1 MSHPLPLDS
10 LLVLD
15 AIAKKGSFAAAADA
29 LHRVPS
35 AVTYSIQKLETQLNV
50 TLFNRQGHRA
60 ILTEAGERLLQ
71 DGRQLLQL
79 SDQVQRN
86 VQQVDSGWE
95 NELRI
100 AIADTVP
107 LGPLLEICQQFMA
120 MAPHTELKL
129 TEEVLGGTWDS
140 LISGRCDLVI
150 GASGDMPSIG
160 GLRTRP
166 YGEMEFIFAVAPH
179 HPFAQIEQ
187 PITESQMMQE
197 IMIVVADSARTL
209 PPRSAAVLQRQKI
222 MTVSSMETK
231 RQAQILG
238 LGMGYLPDFFI
249 EEDLKTQRLIR
260 KETALDALKV
270 QTQIAWNAHSKG
282 KGLQWFV
289 DALSADD

>member
-1 MSHPLPLDS
+1 MRHPLPLDS

-35 AVTYSIQKLETQLNV
+35 AVTYSIQKLESQLNV

-60 ILTEAGERLLQ
+60 ILTEAGERLLH

-86 VQQVDSGWE
+86 VQQVGSGWE

-107 LGPLLEICQQFMA
+107 LVPVLEICQQFMA
-120 MAPHTELKL
+120 IAPHTELKL

-140 LISGRCDLVI
+140 LISGRSDLVI
-150 GASGDMPSIG
+150 GASGEIPSVG

-166 YGEMEFIFAVAPH
+166 YREMEFIFAVAPH
-179 HPFAQIEQ
+179 HPFALTDQ

-209 PPRSAAVLQRQKI
+209 PPRSAAVLQRQKT

-249 EEDLKTQRLIR
+249 EEDLKAQRLIQ
-260 KETALDALKV
+260 KETVLDSLKV
-270 QTQIAWNAHSKG
+270 QTQIAWNANSKG

-289 DALSADD
+289 NALGTKE